1 MPMSNLEEQPKF
13 SEDPE
18 EILEGEEIDEK
29 FSYCGICFETIY
41 QPILKGIWY
50 HKGRGSSRPHS
61 GKKDHEPIEATIFE
75 LLYLRF
81 EMYQDRRGH
90 GNFDVYKSR
99 HCKCGNVWFD
109 FLTKN
114 FVLPTGFL
122 GDHFFLNG
130 YMVCKKNEHLRYNG
144 EPDTTEL
151 NFPDKQGYCCE
162 KCIKFLRQKK
172 FIKIIK
178 YEGKSRSDLYNKIE
192 WLKK

>member
-1 MPMSNLEEQPKF
+1 MPMSNLEEKPKF

-50 HKGRGSSRPHS
+50 HKGFGSSHVTS
-61 GKKDHEPIEATIFE
+61 GKRDHKPIEATVLE

-81 EMYQDRRGH
+81 KGYEDSRGH
-90 GNFDVYKSR
+90 NEFQVWKSR
-99 HCKCGNVWFD
+99 NCKCSVTWFN
-109 FLTKN
+109 FLTKDL
-114 FVLPTGFL
+114 VLPTGFY

-130 YMVCKKNEHLRYNG
+130 YSVHHKNWHLDYHN
-144 EPDTTEL
+144 EMEDWEL
-151 NFPDKQGYCCE
+151 EFPDKQGYACE
-162 KCIKFLRQKK
+162 KCMLFLRQKK
-172 FIKIIK
+172 FVKIIPPI
-178 YEGKSRSDLYNKIE
+178 GKNKNVIYNKLE

>member
-1 MPMSNLEEQPKF
+1 MSQLEIEYD
-13 SEDPE
+13 EDPE
-18 EILEGEEIDEK
+18 SIQEGEEIDKK
-29 FSYCGICFETIY
+29 FSYCGICFETIT

-50 HKGRGSSRPHS
+50 HEHDSGRNS
-61 GKKDHEPIEATIFE
+61 DHEPIEATIFE

-81 EMYQDRRGH
+81 EMYEDRRGH
-90 GNFDVYKSR
+90 GEFDVCKTK
-99 HCKCGNVWFD
+99 HCKCGNVWYD
-109 FLTKN
+109 FLTKD

-122 GDHFFLNG
+122 GDHFFLYG
-130 YMVCKKNEHLRYNG
+130 YAVCKKNWHLRY
-144 EPDTTEL
+144 DDKIQDWHL

-192 WLKK
+192 WLKKNE